1 MTNSCAVKVFNL
13 ERWAGA
19 STWDRARVLGPIL
32 RTTPSLLTV
41 LDMIFAVAYPL
52 ADADGAER
60 QEADWVRLRALIAG
74 RDEDPGWREQAK
86 PIFFRLKHD
95 LWALVAETAVHPQ
108 EEVPMPPVL
117 PEDIAQ
123 VELLMAA
130 VGEALG
136 FDEFAA
142 LKGLAH

>member
-1 MTNSCAVKVFNL
+1 MPAVL
-13 ERWAGA
+13 A
-19 STWDRARVLGPIL
+19 
-32 RTTPSLLTV
+32 V
-41 LDMIFAVAYPL
+41 LDMVFAVAYY
-52 ADADGAER
+52 AEETEGTELR
-60 QEADWVRLRALIAG
+60 HADWVRLRALIAG

-86 PIFFRLKHD
+86 PIFFRLKRHVQ
-95 LWALVAETAVHPQ
+95 ALVAEPAVHSR
-108 EEVPMPPVL
+108 EEGSLPPVL
-117 PEDIAQ
+117 AADIAQ